1 MSPFTVMKTARSTA
15 LRAAC
20 FFALIAFGR
29 PAHGASAT
37 ALLDFRETLEKSV
50 CRQLDLLFDE
60 GCRVVE
66 FKGKDAESPT
76 AMAFWLLSQ
85 RTNRARYL
93 AAALTLTDR
102 IVTAMRATP
111 FGVLYI
117 KEKEKGEEMFSGG
130 GPPPFGWY
138 TANAAAILAGKG
150 GREKDLLYVAGA
162 LDAYPWNPGGW
173 WAADIDI
180 KTGEPKVDLSKPS
193 PINKNAA
200 VAQSAAI
207 LSRLLPPSA
216 SVLADRLAAKAVRC
230 LSSNILPAQEADG
243 FWHYGLTGRD
253 PKNKDVIGYF
263 MLASGALAQW
273 RLFAPTLA
281 PPGLEAAMARAGAF
295 AVSNIYPMTEPN
307 RGPKC
312 PVYAGAETPARYTIE
327 DDLKR
332 GYQLA
337 LLLFATGHDDEG
349 LRIMEAWLPRFP
361 YGDRGMDGTKALHA
375 SALILEIFRRRGDR

>member
-1 MSPFTVMKTARSTA
+1 MSPYTVMKTARAAA

-20 FFALIAFGR
+20 FIAFIAFGR
-29 PAHGASAT
+29 IAHGASAT

-50 CRQLDLLFDE
+50 CRQLDLLFED
-60 GCRVVE
+60 GGQVADL
-66 FKGKDAESPT
+66 KGKDAESPT

-85 RTNRARYL
+85 RTNRERYR
-93 AAALTLTDR
+93 AAALTLADR
-102 IVTAMRATP
+102 IITAMRATR

-117 KEKEKGEEMFSGG
+117 KEKEKEGEKISGG

-138 TANAAAILAGKG
+138 TANAAALFAGVP
-150 GREKDLLYVAGA
+150 GRESEVLYIAGV
-162 LDAYPWNPGGW
+162 LDAFPWNPEGW

-180 KTGEPKVDLSKPS
+180 QTGEPKVGLAKPS

-207 LSRLLPPSA
+207 VSTLLPA
-216 SVLADRLAAKAVRC
+216 SQRALADRLAAKALRC
-230 LSSNILPAQEADG
+230 LSSNILPAQEPDG

-263 MLASGALAQW
+263 MLASGALVEW
-273 RLFAPTLA
+273 RLFAPKLV
-281 PPGLEAAMARAGAF
+281 PYDMEAALSRAGAF

-312 PVYAGAETPARYTIE
+312 PVYAGAETPSRYTLE

-361 YGDRGMDGTKALHA
+361 YGDRGMDGEKALHA
-375 SALILEIFRRRGDR
+375 SALILEILRRKSDR